1 MKLCYRG
8 ICYDYTPAAV
18 ETNETELVGKY
29 RGLDWRFSAV
39 KKAPV
44 QQTNIDL
51 KYRGVAYNTS
61 NVKANNAKANNV
73 KNPVL
78 SVSEKARQAMM
89 GMQRAAMKRQQAM
102 LTRLSAE
109 VS

>member
-8 ICYDYTPAAV
+8 VCYDYTPPTV
-18 ETNETELVGKY
+18 ETTQSEFVGKY

-44 QQTNIDL
+44 QQTNLDL
-51 KYRGVAYNTS
+51 KYRGVAYNKS
-61 NVKANNAKANNV
+61 NVKANNVKANNV
-73 KNPVL
+73 KTPVL

>member
-8 ICYDYTPAAV
+8 IVYDYTPATV

-51 KYRGVAYNTS
+51 KYRGVAYNKS
-61 NVKANNAKANNV
+61 NLKANNV